1 MFEKIEKIF
10 KKDSTDEVV
19 EGPLRGT
26 QVAIL
31 ATDGFEQSELF
42 DPKEALEAHGATV
55 KIVSLK
61 PGSIKAW
68 KEDNWGKTI
77 AVDLTV
83 LDAFSQ
89 EFDYLMLPGGVLNPD
104 KLRKDTNAIAFIQT
118 FINAGKPIAA
128 ICHGGQTL
136 IETGFLKGKNM
147 TSYEAVKTDM
157 INAGAKW
164 VDKDVVVDGYF
175 VTSRKPTDIP
185 VFNREMTRVF
195 TEYHTRH
202 SLPNTES
209 YVVTL

>member
-1 MFEKIEKIF
+1 MLKKIEKIF
-10 KKDSTDEVV
+10 KKDSTDDYI
-19 EGPLRGT
+19 EGPLSGT

-42 DPKEALEAHGATV
+42 EPKSALEAQGATV
-55 KIVSLK
+55 RIVSLK
-61 PGSIKAW
+61 PGQIKAW
-68 KEDNWGKTI
+68 NKDDWGKTI

-83 LDAFSQ
+83 LDAFSH
-89 EFDYLMLPGGVLNPD
+89 EFDFLMLPGGVLNPD
-104 KLRKDTNAIAFIQT
+104 KLRQDTNTLAFVQT

-128 ICHGGQTL
+128 ICHGAQTL
-136 IETGFLKGKNM
+136 IETNFLKGKSM
-147 TSYEAVKTDM
+147 TSYAAIKTDM

-164 VDKDVVVDGYF
+164 VDKDVVTDDYF
-175 VTSRKPTDIP
+175 VTSRKPGDIP
-185 VFNREMTRVF
+185 VFNREMIKVF